1 MINTSNFFYEEKVKS
16 VINIEQR
23 SPFIDKPHIPL
34 NLEKNHKR
42 NNRYVD
48 KSMEKEIRTHSL
60 SRPKNPKTPA
70 KSSHNS
76 RPTMYSVE
84 KSKEK
89 PKDKIFE
96 KLDNIFEKNQN
107 YISKNKN
114 NYEETLKKLGLITQN
129 ENKNAK
135 VFSPS
140 IRVKDCDNSF
150 RLTNLH
156 KKNTF
161 ENQLVAGLKNKILEN
176 YEQSLEKIDHL
187 YKKNDMAIRDYI
199 MIKDSLN
206 FSYLV
211 IFCSFFIKNKKINF

>member
-1 MINTSNFFYEEKVKS
+1 M
-16 VINIEQR
+16 
-23 SPFIDKPHIPL
+23 
-34 NLEKNHKR
+34 
-42 NNRYVD
+42 
-48 KSMEKEIRTHSL
+48 
-60 SRPKNPKTPA
+60 
-70 KSSHNS
+70 
-76 RPTMYSVE
+76 
-84 KSKEK
+84 
-89 PKDKIFE
+89 
-96 KLDNIFEKNQN
+96 
-107 YISKNKN
+107 
-114 NYEETLKKLGLITQN
+114 
-129 ENKNAK
+129 
-135 VFSPS
+135 
-140 IRVKDCDNSF
+140 KDCDNSF